1 MADDEDSSA
10 WEKFISSV
18 SGGIDGLME
27 KFKSVM
33 NRMADAIAV
42 YLVTTF
48 LIPVLVVVFFVW
60 VIKMIFGVNFKIPT
74 IKGSNVIKKVKN
86 ERD

>member
-1 MADDEDSSA
+1 
-10 WEKFISSV
+10 
-18 SGGIDGLME
+18 
-27 KFKSVM
+27 M